1 MTYCEFK
8 IQDVQNMPYLQP
20 LLKLKHAY
28 NQENNLT
35 KKVELVKEAYA
46 YIKTISFQFYDI
58 ENKVM
63 NDNFS
68 CLIENLSK
76 FRSNFPPVYIIKNN
90 PIFNL
95 ERPFKSF
102 PDHNAE
108 DILNALVKQTR
119 IMLYKKIN
127 HNSKINKSL
136 ADLDLTNY
144 CSLANLY
151 ITKLCKKYKI
161 KNKSIKIEPGF
172 QKNSLLFNGHGY
184 HYVNI
189 IDIEDK
195 SYLIDCTYSQ
205 FFLLRDNILEQN
217 GIPYYK
223 TCYPGFYMLMTPER
237 LQVVNK
243 ILTYGWIY
251 LSDENLKNYLDG
263 FTLSYRNGLYYEDTN
278 DFSFTTNY
286 DANDYHNFL
295 KGQDNML
302 SYEPT
307 RHLGFQTQPLNNP
320 NLRFK
325 KSN

>member
-1 MTYCEFK
+1 MTNLGFGMLEP
-8 IQDVQNMPYLQP
+8 QNMYYLNK
-20 LLKLKHAY
+20 LLKFKRLYDQEKNLNKKTELLKEVY
-28 NQENNLT
+28 
-35 KKVELVKEAYA
+35 V
-46 YIKTISFQFYDI
+46 YIKTISSQFYNI
-58 ENKVM
+58 EQETM
-63 NDNFS
+63 NDS
-68 CLIENLSK
+68 YKCLIENLSK

-95 ERPFKSF
+95 ERPLKSF

-108 DILNALVKQTR
+108 DILNALVQQTR

-127 HNSKINKSL
+127 RNSKINKSL

-144 CSLANLY
+144 CSLASLY

-161 KNKSIKIEPGF
+161 KNKEIKIEPGF
-172 QKNSLLFNGHGY
+172 QKNSLLFNGYGY

-205 FFLLRDNILEQN
+205 FFLLRDNLFEQN

-243 ILTYGWIY
+243 ILTDGWIY

-263 FTLSYRNGLYYEDTN
+263 FTLSYRNGLYYEETN
-278 DFSFTTNY
+278 DFSYTTNY
-286 DANDYHNFL
+286 NANDYQNFL

-302 SYEPT
+302 SYEPI

-320 NLRFK
+320 NLSFK